1 MAAVLRKCI
10 DGADDA
16 QDEFEA
22 LTSRKKVARAALADV
37 KTKTDALQS
46 VNAFDPGG
54 RRKGGCYPD
63 ERNSTRAGF
72 SGREGRPPAWNEAA
86 VVMARRCPHAA
97 DRRSSSFL
105 VPRYSR

>member
-1 MAAVLRKCI
+1 MISFGQADSPETVAAVLRKCI

-22 LTSRKKVARAALADV
+22 LTSRKKVAGAVLADV
-37 KTKTDALQS
+37 KTQTDALQS

-63 ERNSTRAGF
+63 ERNSTRKPIVSNRSARAIA
-72 SGREGRPPAWNEAA
+72 SGSPT
-86 VVMARRCPHAA
+86 
-97 DRRSSSFL
+97 
-105 VPRYSR
+105 